1 MLGGELFRTL
11 LRCCFAMTLLSN
23 CRAFQESTHLA
34 LLISATSHLVRLI
47 DPVLQAYTDS
57 IVLFPRHLQ
66 AARRDEVISHIQTFR
81 DYFHYHIK
89 ASKAFIHSRMRKR
102 TADFL
107 QGMSSIDVPRMDQL
121 LITLQ
126 SSGEQGPRRRR
137 RSARQLVDVHSGY
150 RHKCTSRGVVIR
162 PKSKQSHTKKY
173 TACKTQCDMSYIS

>member
-1 MLGGELFRTL
+1 M
-11 LRCCFAMTLLSN
+11 
-23 CRAFQESTHLA
+23 
-34 LLISATSHLVRLI
+34 

-107 QGMSSIDVPRMDQL
+107 QGMSNIDVPRMDQPL
-121 LITLQ
+121 TTLQ
-126 SSGEQGPRRRR
+126 SSGEQGLRRRR

-150 RHKCTSRGVVIR
+150 RHKRTSVV
-162 PKSKQSHTKKY
+162 
-173 TACKTQCDMSYIS
+173 